1 MKSAIAAAA
10 LGGAVWFAAAAL
22 AAAPVEGAYKA
33 NGKDAKLAYV
43 IARKG
48 EPFSGN
54 PTVTLV
60 FSEKDASKDPKPD
73 MHAQFGDLGDAL
85 VIHLMNENGKYTVIG
100 SEFAHSALK
109 HSGASASG
117 VVDIRDA
124 AVANGELSGRLVSGP
139 DAKIFSEPVVVDLR
153 FHVKQP

>member
-1 MKSAIAAAA
+1 MKTSIAFASLVLCAGLAVAA
-10 LGGAVWFAAAAL
+10 G
-22 AAAPVEGAYKA
+22 PVEGTFKA
-33 NGKDAKLAYV
+33 NGKDAKLGYV
-43 IARKG
+43 VARKG
-48 EPFSGN
+48 DAFSGN

-117 VVDIRDA
+117 VVDIKDA
-124 AVANGELSGRLVSGP
+124 ASANGELSGHLVTGP
-139 DAKIFSEPVVVDLR
+139 DAKIFSEPIVVDLKFR
-153 FHVKQP
+153 VKQP

>member
-1 MKSAIAAAA
+1 MKTKIAFASIA
-10 LGGAVWFAAAAL
+10 LLAGLAV
-22 AAAPVEGAYKA
+22 AAAPIEGAFKA
-33 NGKDAKLAYV
+33 NGKDAKLGYLLAQ
-43 IARKG
+43 KG

-85 VIHLMNENGKYTVIG
+85 VIRLMNEKGKYSVIG

-117 VVDIRDA
+117 VVDIQDA
-124 AVANGELSGRLVSGP
+124 AATNGELSGHLVTGP

-153 FHVKQP
+153 FRVKQP

>member
-1 MKSAIAAAA
+1 MKGAIAATA
-10 LGGAVWFAAAAL
+10 LVCAVCFAASAL
-22 AAAPVEGAYKA
+22 AAGPVEGAFKA
-33 NGKDAKLAYV
+33 NGKDAKLGYV
-43 IARKG
+43 IAKKG

-85 VIHLMNENGKYTVIG
+85 VIRLMNENGKYTVIG

-117 VVDIRDA
+117 VVDIKDA
-124 AVANGELSGRLVSGP
+124 AVANGELSGHLVTGP
-139 DAKIFSEPVVVDLR
+139 DAKIFSEPIAVDLR